1 MSEPIALPIAQP
13 TNAELVAF
21 LERLLDDAKAGRL
34 LSIACAGE
42 MTGREVF
49 STFSGDFDVFRM
61 LGALELLKSRI
72 MARVE

>member
-1 MSEPIALPIAQP
+1 MSEPIALPIAHEV
-13 TNAELVAF
+13 NVELVSF
-21 LERLLDDAKAGRL
+21 LQRLLDDAKEGRV

-49 STFSGDFDVFRM
+49 SSFSGDFDVFRM
-61 LGALELLKSRI
+61 LGALELLKARI